1 MPSMTVARMGYRA
14 FRNNRRVMITGARNA
29 FMARLAPFV
38 PRRTL
43 LGLVRYLQTS

>member
-1 MPSMTVARMGYRA
+1 
-14 FRNNRRVMITGARNA
+14 VMITGARNA
-29 FMARLAPFV
+29 FMAGLAPFV